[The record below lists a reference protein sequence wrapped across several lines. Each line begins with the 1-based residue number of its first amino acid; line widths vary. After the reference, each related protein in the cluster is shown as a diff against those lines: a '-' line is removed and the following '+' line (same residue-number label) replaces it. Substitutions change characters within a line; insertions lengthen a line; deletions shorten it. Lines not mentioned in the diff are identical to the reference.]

1 MGLRPGICGRESLRG
16 CHRALTAKHRLN
28 ADLLASLLEYTVQA
42 KASRRAKPKRAK
54 PATKGML
61 NQMLNQ
67 IPSEIDAL
75 GKSLIHMRGT
85 LSEGGKRG
93 RMAARVVEGLR
104 RMVQETVQGE
114 RVSSAELKALVP
126 KLRDQLPQTCAAIMA
141 LPDEV
146 TLAEAIGY
154 AKLISGIAAREL
166 AAN

>member
-1 MGLRPGICGRESLRG
+1 LKTKRP
-16 CHRALTAKHRLN
+16 RLN
-28 ADLLASLLEYTVQA
+28 ADLLISLLEFTGKA
-42 KASRRAKPKRAK
+42 SNASRRAKP
-54 PATKGML
+54 ATSQGML

-114 RVSSAELKALVP
+114 RVSSASLKALVP

-154 AKLISGIAAREL
+154 AKLISSIAAREL

>member
-1 MGLRPGICGRESLRG
+1 
-16 CHRALTAKHRLN
+16 LTAKHRLN
-28 ADLLASLLEYTVQA
+28 ADLLISLLEFTGKA
-42 KASRRAKPKRAK
+42 SKASRRAKPKRAK
-54 PATKGML
+54 PATSQGML
-61 NQMLNQ
+61 NQ
-67 IPSEIDAL
+67 ISSEIDAL

-114 RVSSAELKALVP
+114 RVSSAGLKALVP

>member
-1 MGLRPGICGRESLRG
+1 LKTKRP
-16 CHRALTAKHRLN
+16 RLN
-28 ADLLASLLEYTVQA
+28 ADLLISLLEFTGKA
-42 KASRRAKPKRAK
+42 SKASRRAKPKRAK
-54 PATKGML
+54 V
-61 NQMLNQ
+61 QMLNQ

-154 AKLISGIAAREL
+154 AKLISSIAAREL

>member
-42 KASRRAKPKRAK
+42 KAARRAKPKRAK

-61 NQMLNQ
+61 NQ
-67 IPSEIDAL
+67 ISSEIDAL

-114 RVSSAELKALVP
+114 RVSSAGLKALVP

-154 AKLISGIAAREL
+154 AKLISSIAAREL